1 MVDRIWCL
9 TGDIGY
15 MDEKGQIVIRDRK
28 KQMIKYKGYSVFP
41 KEVEEL
47 LGTHPGILEVAVAGL
62 PDPETGEMVKAWVQL
77 KEDSKGKVDSEQLI
91 NWCKD
96 NITHYK
102 CPKLIEIIEEIPKTM
117 VGKVQRRV
125 LQEADPI
132 WKEKYGHN

>member
-1 MVDRIWCL
+1 
-9 TGDIGY
+9 

-77 KEDSKGKVDSEQLI
+77 KDDSKGKITSEELI
-91 NWCKD
+91 TWCKD

-102 CPKLIEIIEEIPKTM
+102 CPKQIEIIEEVPKSM

-125 LQEADPI
+125 LQINDPI
-132 WKEKYGHN
+132 WKEKFGGTE